1 MFQTND
7 IFICDTV
14 ILEVEWV
21 LRFAYKFKPDQICEG
36 LRHLFGLS
44 NVYLSDS
51 ILMAQVVKWHETG
64 LDLADALH
72 LAKSKHLK
80 KFYTFDRQFLGKA
93 QSLTQ
98 CEVKQP
104 L

>member
-21 LRFAYKFKPDQICEG
+21 LRFAYRFKPDQICEG

-80 KFYTFDRQFLGKA
+80 EFYTFDRQFLDKA